1 MSFTLG
7 VVMDPISAISYKKDS
22 TMAMLWAAADR
33 GWSLFY
39 MEPGDLSL
47 DQGAPLGRMAEL
59 QVFRDPERWYSLGE
73 ASHRSLADLDVIL
86 MRKDPPFDNEY
97 VYATYILEAAE
108 RLGTLIVN
116 RCQSLRDCNEKVFAT
131 QFPECCPPVL
141 VSGDT
146 AQLKAFHKTHG
157 DVIFKPLDGMGGTS
171 IFRVKEDDPN
181 LNVILET
188 LTEFGKQTIM
198 AQRYLPEIKD
208 GDKRI
213 LMIEGKPVPYGLARL
228 PSQGETRGNLA
239 AGGTGRAQPLS
250 ERDLWIAAQVGPS
263 LLERGLIFV
272 GLDVI
277 GDYLTEINVT
287 SPTCIREIDAAYDT
301 DIAGQLMTAIDKR
314 LNSRA

>member
-1 MSFTLG
+1 MSFKLG

-59 QVFRDPERWYSLGE
+59 QVFRDPEQWYSLGE

-131 QFPECCPPVL
+131 QFPDCCPPVL

-181 LNVILET
+181 LSVILET

-198 AQRYLPEIKD
+198 AQRYLPEISE

-213 LMIEGKPVPYGLARL
+213 LMIEGKPIPYGLARL

-250 ERDLWIAAQVGPS
+250 ERDHWIAAQVGPS
-263 LLERGLIFV
+263 LLERGLMFV

-301 DIAGQLMTAIDKR
+301 DIAGQLMTAIDSR
-314 LNSRA
+314 LSSRS

>member
-1 MSFTLG
+1 MSIKLG
-7 VVMDPISAISYKKDS
+7 VVMDPIMAISYKKDS
-22 TMAMLWAAADR
+22 TMAMLWAAAEK
-33 GWSLFY
+33 GWSLYY

-47 DQGAPLGRMAEL
+47 VQGAPMGRMAPL
-59 QVFRDPERWYSLGE
+59 KVFRDPERWCELEE
-73 ASHRSLADLDVIL
+73 ASLLPLESLDVVL

-97 VYATYILEAAE
+97 IYATYILEAAE

-131 QFPECCPPVL
+131 QFPDCCPPVL
-141 VSGDT
+141 VSGDA
-146 AQLKAFHKTHG
+146 AQLKAFHQEHG

-171 IFRVKEDDPN
+171 IFRVREDDPN

-188 LTEFGKQTIM
+188 LTEYGKQTIM

-213 LMIEGKPVPYGLARL
+213 LMIEGEPIPYCLARL

-250 ERDLWIAAQVGPS
+250 DRDRWIAEQIGPS
-263 LLERGLIFV
+263 LREKNLIFV

-301 DIAGQLMTAIDKR
+301 NIGGQLMAAIEKR
-314 LNSRA
+314 LESRQ